1 MSGRNSILV
10 GATGALVILS
20 SAGCTRDTSHLEPV
34 PPNTDPLVFA
44 DGFGEG
50 VDFQAFLGSDL
61 TALSFDTNEHYQGT
75 TSLKVAVP
83 GPGNYAGGAFPTGSI
98 RDLSGYN

>member
-1 MSGRNSILV
+1 MTRRNSTWISAV
-10 GATGALVILS
+10 GATLLVVIG
-20 SAGCTRDTSHLEPV
+20 GCTRDTSHLEPV